1 MELKPFLQ
9 WVGGKRNLLPEIKK
23 YYRFEEEKIKY
34 VEPFVGAGAVLLDIL
49 TTKKVEKAL
58 ITDISPELI
67 NCWNTIKTKPE
78 KLLFFLTKY
87 KEKFQIL
94 ENKEERKLLFYQ
106 LREKFNNLE
115 TNSPEKAALMIVL
128 NKKGFNGLW
137 RVNSKGK
144 YNVPFEIE
152 TKNQIIFEEENI
164 IEISKFLQN
173 VEIKNAG
180 YENTFDFIDKNTFVY
195 LDPPYLPL
203 DKTKSFT
210 SYSKNGFTIENQIE
224 LADFIDK
231 ISEKGAKFLLSNS
244 DPKNI
249 EPENDFFDKL
259 YKKYYIQRIPV
270 RRNIAAKKENRG
282 IINEILVSNIKI

>member
-9 WVGGKRNLLPEIKK
+9 WAGGKRNLLPEIKK
-23 YYRFEEEKIKY
+23 YYHFEKKKIKY

-67 NCWNTIKTKPE
+67 NCWNTIKMEPE

-87 KEKFQIL
+87 KEKFQTL
-94 ENKEERKLLFYQ
+94 ENKEERKALFYQ

-144 YNVPFEIE
+144 YNVPFGIE
-152 TKNQIIFEEENI
+152 TKNQIIFEKENI

-173 VEIKNAG
+173 VEIKNTG
-180 YENTFDFIDKNTFVY
+180 
-195 LDPPYLPL
+195 
-203 DKTKSFT
+203 
-210 SYSKNGFTIENQIE
+210 YSKNGFTIENQIE
-224 LADFIDK
+224 LANFIDK

-249 EPENDFFDKL
+249 EPENNFFDKL
-259 YKKYYIQRIPV
+259 YKKYYIHRIPV
-270 RRNIAAKKENRG
+270 RRNIAAKTENRG
-282 IINEILVSNIKI
+282 VINEILVTNVKI

>member
-1 MELKPFLQ
+1 M
-9 WVGGKRNLLPEIKK
+9 
-23 YYRFEEEKIKY
+23 
-34 VEPFVGAGAVLLDIL
+34 
-49 TTKKVEKAL
+49 
-58 ITDISPELI
+58 
-67 NCWNTIKTKPE
+67 
-78 KLLFFLTKY
+78 LFFLTKY

-144 YNVPFEIE
+144 YNVPFGIE

>member
-87 KEKFQIL
+87 KEEFQIL

-115 TNSPEKAALMIVL
+115 TSSPEKAALMIVL

-144 YNVPFEIE
+144 YNVPFGTE
-152 TKNQIIFEEENI
+152 TKNQIVFEEKNI

-173 VEIKNAG
+173 VEIKNTG

-224 LADFIDK
+224 LANFIDK

-249 EPENDFFDKL
+249 EPENNFFDKL